1 MEKFN
6 GLTLDCATSQEA
18 WEKVNEYLFLN
29 EKDLKDKGA
38 GRDGNAS
45 VSYDNF
51 IYIRKAWVD
60 PNFDFGR
67 MFGYRVQK
75 WTHLVNNYVDMNY
88 LDLVKQDVT
97 LREMKKQRMYNVTK
111 HFANSH
117 TNGKDCLI
125 SLTFSRR
132 TSTDA
137 PVLIFHTRASEITK
151 RLLID
156 LLLVQ
161 RMGEYVYGNN
171 DFSIMMYSPMMY
183 LNIEAF
189 TMYHTHRNLKK
200 LLKKHYGEGKDFK
213 FKLENRLEPFQKRVM
228 GVLDKFLT
236 CHPMDIKYKSHRRA
250 VKQLQTDDH
259 GKPLSGDRPMTAGQ
273 LYLETRKIIY
283 PDNILSDKKRAE
295 YRKQMKKKTK

>member
-1 MEKFN
+1 MGNFN
-6 GLTLDCATSQEA
+6 GLSLDCATSQEA
-18 WEKVNEYLFLN
+18 WEKVNEYLFLY
-29 EKDLKDKGA
+29 ESELKAKGA

-67 MFGYRVQK
+67 MFGYRIQK
-75 WTHLVNNYVDMNY
+75 WTHLVNNYVDLNY
-88 LDLVKQDVT
+88 LDLVKQDIA

-111 HFANSH
+111 HFVNAH
-117 TNGKDCLI
+117 DNGKDCLI

-132 TSTDA
+132 ISSDI
-137 PVLIFHTRASEITK
+137 PVVIFHTRASEVTK

-156 LLLVQ
+156 FLLVQ

-171 DFSIMMYSPMMY
+171 NFSIMLYSPMMY

-189 TMYHTHRNLKK
+189 TMYHSHRNILK
-200 LLKKHYGEGKDFK
+200 LLKKHYGKGEAVK
-213 FKLENRLEPFQKRVM
+213 FKLENRLQPFQKRVVD
-228 GVLDKFLT
+228 VLNKFLT

-250 VKQLQTDDH
+250 VKQLQTDDK

-273 LYLETRKIIY
+273 LFLETKKIEY
-283 PDNILSDKKRAE
+283 PADCLSDKQRAK
-295 YRKQMKKKTK
+295 YRKELKKKTK